1 MLAGIWP
8 LRAAPAEPGAA
19 PPPLAPEIPG
29 YELRALAVH
38 KRVLFQVG
46 KSRVEVS
53 VPVFVYCPAAGAP
66 PMAQLVRK
74 AQAALVK
81 LAAKP
86 EWTAAELRE
95 VIAGLE
101 QAARLLE
108 LLVPPGTPAPA
119 VRE

>member
-53 VPVFVYCPAAGAP
+53 VPVFVY